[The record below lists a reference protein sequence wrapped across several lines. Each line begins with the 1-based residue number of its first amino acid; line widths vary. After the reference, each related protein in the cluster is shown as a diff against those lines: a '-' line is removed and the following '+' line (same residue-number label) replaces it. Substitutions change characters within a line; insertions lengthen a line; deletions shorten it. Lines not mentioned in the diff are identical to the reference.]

1 MINVVKDLIQRHGLK
16 NTFKLYTMELS
27 SIVGIRI
34 VKIVLGLDSQDTE
47 THQTDPLMKENIME
61 HHIPS
66 TKRVLFFKLHY
77 LKFTFFVTIHMLHM
91 YYFAY
96 IK

>member
-1 MINVVKDLIQRHGLK
+1 MINVVKDSIQKHGLK

-47 THQTDPLMKENIME
+47 THRTDLLMKENIME
-61 HHIPS
+61 HHTPS
-66 TKRVLFFKLHY
+66 TKRVLFFKLHC
-77 LKFTFFVTIHMLHM
+77 LKFTFFVTLHLSF
-91 YYFAY
+91 YV
-96 IK
+96 